1 MNEFNTEIDR
11 DVPLS
16 ADWMTV
22 YRAMAVEVW
31 SHE

>member
-1 MNEFNTEIDR
+1 MTDARIDR